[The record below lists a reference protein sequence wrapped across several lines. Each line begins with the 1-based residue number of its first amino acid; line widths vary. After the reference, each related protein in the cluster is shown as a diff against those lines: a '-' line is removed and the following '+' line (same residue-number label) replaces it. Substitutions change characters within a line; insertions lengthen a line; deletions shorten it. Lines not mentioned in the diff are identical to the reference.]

1 MPSISLSVN
10 WLRLELLLEPILRY
24 YSDLLSEE
32 GSQEL
37 CRPSAV
43 GNHTLM
49 MLKQCNDLLVLLAD
63 QLRLTV
69 FKVAE
74 VAYRKEDYLLWCDTL
89 STLTSNR
96 FMIPLE
102 NPWVSK
108 LRFSAR
114 SLIIFSAPDESNRN
128 SSPAY
133 FLLDIP
139 RELRHIHRLAGGRHP
154 INHEKLAP
162 YLLLLASSL
171 KSMSRLLDRWATQ
184 GWAYLFLAWPAI
196 IIEKIQIRVLRLLE
210 VLQILSSSLK
220 GQFIKT
226 ML

>member
-1 MPSISLSVN
+1 MDKQLKFTTAVF
-10 WLRLELLLEPILRY
+10 WVLRLSPKNCLEFIHECLWYLNQCFTSSALRA
-24 YSDLLSEE
+24 
-32 GSQEL
+32 SQSIQSSRG
-37 CRPSAV
+37 C
-43 GNHTLM
+43 T
-49 MLKQCNDLLVLLAD
+49 
-63 QLRLTV
+63 
-69 FKVAE
+69 F
-74 VAYRKEDYLLWCDTL
+74 EDYLWCDIPYHRWPQTPRKSLGVKMAFL
-89 STLTSNR
+89 S
-96 FMIPLE
+96 
-102 NPWVSK
+102 
-108 LRFSAR
+108 R

-133 FLLDIP
+133 FLLDLP